1 MAEANADAVR
11 LVKPY
16 VENAIAAAI
25 SSAITTALTADDGA
39 IKTAI
44 ANAVKTVYAGS
55 GDTLPSSSDKIG
67 QLFVKTGATNPGLY
81 ISAGTTTPGWT
92 LVANKNAE

>member
-16 VENAIAAAI
+16 VENAIAQAI
-25 SSAITTALTADDGA
+25 SQAITTALTADDGA

-44 ANAVKTVYAGS
+44 ANAVGAYFKGT
-55 GDTLPSSSDKIG
+55 GDNLPAAADLVG
-67 QLFVKTGATNPGLY
+67 QLFIKTGSTNPGLY
-81 ISAGTTTPGWT
+81 VSTGTTTPGWKT
-92 LVANKNAE
+92 VTHAS

>member
-16 VENAIAAAI
+16 VENAIASAI
-25 SSAITTALTADDGA
+25 SSALTNALTAEDGA

-44 ANAVKTVYAGS
+44 
-55 GDTLPSSSDKIG
+55 
-67 QLFVKTGATNPGLY
+67 
-81 ISAGTTTPGWT
+81 
-92 LVANKNAE
+92 

>member
-11 LVKPY
+11 LIKPY
-16 VENAIAAAI
+16 VENAISAAI
-25 SSAITTALTADDGA
+25 SSALTADDGA

-44 ANAVKTVYAGS
+44 ANAVKEVYAGS
-55 GDTLPSSSDKIG
+55 GGTLPAAADKIG

-81 ISAGTTTPGWT
+81 ISTGTSTPGWT
-92 LVANKNAE
+92 LVAQKNA

>member
-16 VENAIAAAI
+16 VDNAIAAAI
-25 SSAITTALTADDGA
+25 SSALTNALTAEDGA

-44 ANAVKTVYAGS
+44 ANAVGKYFKGT
-55 GDTLPSSSDKIG
+55 GDSLPASADVVG
-67 QLFVKTGATNPGLY
+67 QLFVRTGATSPGLY
-81 ISAGTTTPGWT
+81 VSTGTTTPGWKT
-92 LVANKNAE
+92 VSHAS

>member
-16 VENAIAAAI
+16 VENAIASAI
-25 SSAITTALTADDGA
+25 SSALTNALTAEDGA

-44 ANAVKTVYAGS
+44 GNAVKTVYAGA
-55 GDTLPSSSDKIG
+55 GGTLPASSDKIG
-67 QLFVKTGATNPGLY
+67 QLFVKTGDTNPGLY
-81 ISAGTTTPGWT
+81 VSTGTTTPGWT
-92 LVANKNAE
+92 LVAQKNA

>member
-25 SSAITTALTADDGA
+25 SPALTNALTADDGA

-44 ANAVKTVYAGS
+44 ANAVGKYFKGT
-55 GDTLPSSSDKIG
+55 GDSLPASADVVG
-67 QLFVKTGATNPGLY
+67 QLFVRTGATSPGLY
-81 ISAGTTTPGWT
+81 VSTGTTTPGWKT
-92 LVANKNAE
+92 VSHAS

>member
-16 VENAIAAAI
+16 VDNAIAAAI
-25 SSAITTALTADDGA
+25 SSAINNALTAEDGA

-44 ANAVKTVYAGS
+44 ANAVKGIFAGS
-55 GDTLPSSSDKIG
+55 GDSLPAKADVVG
-67 QLFVKTGATNPGLY
+67 QLFIRTGATSPGLY
-81 ISAGTTTPGWT
+81 VSTGTTTPEWKT
-92 LVANKNAE
+92 VSHAS